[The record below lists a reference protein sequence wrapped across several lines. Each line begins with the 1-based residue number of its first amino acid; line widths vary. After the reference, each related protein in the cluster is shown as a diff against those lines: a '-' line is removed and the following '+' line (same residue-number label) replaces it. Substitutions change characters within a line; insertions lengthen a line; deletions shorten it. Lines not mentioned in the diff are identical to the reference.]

1 MVSQPTTK
9 TSPECRQESQDSQLI
24 LEALRAEL
32 GVRASADSPI
42 QRPSL
47 TCPDN
52 DADCYRGH
60 DCKRP
65 KPSHP
70 HESQAQAPEY
80 LSMTQCE
87 QAAYRSFTVPA
98 PPPPPNTRPRTVKQ
112 EPTESRPN
120 LKLMHD
126 AEHRD
131 DGPETQLPD
140 TLLPDAVLPP
150 ATQAAGDGE
159 VGLPSPHTSQPSGGT
174 RKETSQQTP
183 TQVNDGRDY
192 DKGYDVPSSEPIVN
206 IGDTQASNFQGQMLE
221 EDGTGAVNF
230 GNLNDVPR
238 QSSQVSE
245 DGGFENARGGWRLSD
260 DTQQNSINT
269 QTPYKNKDLPPP
281 ETPALSKNPFAPQ
294 DGPVAFGAAPAPLGG
309 TQLFGQTQLL
319 TSAVKNS
326 PTSSRPSPNVYNSIP
341 FEFAETSPL
350 KNRANVSSPTQYR
363 YSSPQHVQEI
373 PATVLKGP
381 RMSIITEETPTSSRG
396 IKEDRIPESPTRPRS
411 RERQPLAHYVPMQQ
425 SQARKTSSDSVDAA
439 LSFDGDPHD
448 TVEQLERRRRIERKR
463 ARAGEELEKIAF
475 SRPTRIN
482 DRGEATGKR
491 RRLEQNSQSID
502 QKDERTPINPP
513 DAAAL
518 RCSNPQSLESTKAT
532 PREDD
537 DAAEEIANVRTSIS
551 ADNQNVTDIADYDM
565 IPATS
570 PVQLTPA
577 DEAHRAG
584 TPASEPELPILRD
597 EQLAVSSGEP
607 SSLPPLNSRR
617 KTYGRYSRRC
627 RRNLVLDSSTSHTS
641 TRVESSR
648 RDAAEDDVPIEK
660 AIPSSEGQ
668 TPIAT
673 RSKSKKQ
680 VPRTPLQPSGEEPPT
695 TASSLSV
702 MSHTPNPSSKTTPAT
717 KESVVS
723 KCLDV
728 ETGQV
733 LTPSRSLRRRVIEK
747 ESVMPQPPLS
757 SRNLRATKRLHG
769 ELQSSGQPRTP
780 SDTGANTTLTQ
791 RICQNLDAVYR
802 EERHLF
808 EGMVFAISV
817 ASDRAK
823 LENRIVQAG
832 GIALQDGFQEL
843 FQSLPSMTLT
853 DGVSDDN
860 MDLVLSQRGI
870 ESGFTALIADGHS
883 RKAKYMQALALGLPC
898 LAQQWITACL
908 SKGAL
913 IDWQPY
919 LLCAGTSAVLGNAF
933 RSRCL
938 LPYPA
943 ATALLADTID
953 QRPRLLHDQ
962 SVLVVM
968 DGKKARSEAKQPY
981 IFLCQAL
988 GPSITRV
995 ATVEQGRAALAERA
1009 KGSRPFTW
1017 LYIDKS
1023 TGTAEAVLAPPA
1035 VARSKKKKKKTT
1047 AATQGSTG
1055 VRILHDEL
1063 IVQSLIL
1070 GRIVEPDEEDSF

>member
-1 MVSQPTTK
+1 M
-9 TSPECRQESQDSQLI
+9 R
-24 LEALRAEL
+24 
-32 GVRASADSPI
+32 
-42 QRPSL
+42 
-47 TCPDN
+47 
-52 DADCYRGH
+52 
-60 DCKRP
+60 
-65 KPSHP
+65 
-70 HESQAQAPEY
+70 
-80 LSMTQCE
+80 
-87 QAAYRSFTVPA
+87 
-98 PPPPPNTRPRTVKQ
+98 
-112 EPTESRPN
+112 
-120 LKLMHD
+120 D

-131 DGPETQLPD
+131 DGSETQLPD

-150 ATQAAGDGE
+150 ATQAVGDGE
-159 VGLPSPHTSQPSGGT
+159 VNLPSPHTSQPSGGT

-192 DKGYDVPSSEPIVN
+192 DKGYDVPSSEPMVN

-221 EDGTGAVNF
+221 EDDTGAVNF
-230 GNLNDVPR
+230 GNLNDFPR
-238 QSSQVSE
+238 ESSQVSE
-245 DGGFENARGGWRLSD
+245 DGGFENARGGWRLPD

-269 QTPYKNKDLPPP
+269 QTPYKSKNLPPP

-294 DGPVAFGAAPAPLGG
+294 DGSGAFGAAPAPFGG

-326 PTSSRPSPNVYNSIP
+326 PTSSRPSPNVYDSIP
-341 FEFAETSPL
+341 LEFAETSPL

-363 YSSPQHVQEI
+363 SSSPQHLQEI

-381 RMSIITEETPTSSRG
+381 RMSIITEETPTSSRAH
-396 IKEDRIPESPTRPRS
+396 KEEIIPESPTRPRS
-411 RERQPLAHYVPMQQ
+411 RERQPFAHYEPMQQ
-425 SQARKTSSDSVDAA
+425 SQARKTSSDSVDVAV
-439 LSFDGDPHD
+439 SFDGDPHD

-463 ARAGEELEKIAF
+463 ARAGEELQKIALA
-475 SRPTRIN
+475 RPTRTN
-482 DRGEATGKR
+482 DRAETNGKR
-491 RRLEQNSQSID
+491 RRLEQNSQLVG
-502 QKDERTPINPP
+502 QKDEQAPTQTPAP
-513 DAAAL
+513 AAL
-518 RCSNPQSLESTKAT
+518 RGSNPQSLESTKAT

-537 DAAEEIANVRTSIS
+537 DAADDMANERTSIS
-551 ADNQNVTDIADYDM
+551 VPNQNVTDIADYDM

-577 DEAHRAG
+577 DEAHPHRAG
-584 TPASEPELPILRD
+584 TPASEPELPLLRD
-597 EQLAVSSGEP
+597 EQLVLSSGEP

-617 KTYGRYSRRC
+617 KTYGRHARRY
-627 RRNLVLDSSTSHTS
+627 RRNIVLDSSNSHAS
-641 TRVESSR
+641 TRAETSK
-648 RDAAEDDVPIEK
+648 RDAAQDDVPIEE

-680 VPRTPLQPSGEEPPT
+680 VPRTPLQLSGEEPPT

-728 ETGQV
+728 ETGQA
-733 LTPSRSLRRRVIEK
+733 LTPSRSLRRRVMEK
-747 ESVMPQPPLS
+747 EFVMPQPTLS
-757 SRNLRATKRLHG
+757 SRNLRASKRLH
-769 ELQSSGQPRTP
+769 
-780 SDTGANTTLTQ
+780 
-791 RICQNLDAVYR
+791 
-802 EERHLF
+802 
-808 EGMVFAISV
+808 
-817 ASDRAK
+817 ASDRGK

-843 FQSLPSMTLT
+843 FQSLPSMTST
-853 DGVSDDN
+853 DGAFDDN
-860 MDLVLSQRGI
+860 KDLVLSQRGM

-908 SKGAL
+908 NKGAL

-968 DGKKARSEAKQPY
+968 DGKKDRSEAKQPY

-1009 KGSRPFTW
+1009 KGSHPFTW

-1035 VARSKKKKKKTT
+1035 AARSKKKKKRTS
-1047 AATQGSTG
+1047 AATQAGTG

-1070 GRIVEPDEEDSF
+1070 GRIVEPDEEELFDYKALAGTIGRKAGAHRSFKVSN